1 MLYAYA
7 RICAIFRKAGVEPSS
22 LNPKELKIEEF
33 TERKLAVLL
42 AQFPDIIE
50 AILDD
55 LHIHRLAEYMYKVA
69 GAFTDFYQ
77 ACKVIGVPQRSS
89 RLLLC
94 EATRRVLKRSFEL
107 LGIKPLER
115 I

>member
-1 MLYAYA
+1 MCTYTGPVVHYA
-7 RICAIFRKAGVEPSS
+7 S
-22 LNPKELKIEEF
+22 LP
-33 TERKLAVLL
+33 R
-42 AQFPDIIE
+42 
-50 AILDD
+50 
-55 LHIHRLAEYMYKVA
+55 RLAEYMYKVA

-77 ACKVIGVPQRSS
+77 ACKVIGVPQQSS